1 MQGPTKEA
9 AEEEANRV
17 LLGNFHRAS
26 GRYQE
31 TEETKGGMFM
41 SGVIQRE
48 TSVAAGGVNDNI
60 FSGSAFEY
68 VRQPGVV
75 SIAAVASATG
85 GFITLQAGPTLILE
99 ESPPTVKVTMPTV
112 PDDFLYQSAVVPGDR
127 LVLRFRNP
135 TAGALVLRA
144 VAQLS
149 P

>member
-1 MQGPTKEA
+1 
-9 AEEEANRV
+9 
-17 LLGNFHRAS
+17 
-26 GRYQE
+26 
-31 TEETKGGMFM
+31 M
-41 SGVIQRE
+41 SGVIQKE
-48 TSVAAGGVNDNI
+48 TSVAAGAVNDNI
-60 FSGSAFEY
+60 FAGSAFEY

-99 ESPPTVKVTMPTV
+99 ESPPTVKTAMPIV

-135 TAGALVLRA
+135 TAGALIVRA
-144 VAQLS
+144 VCQLS